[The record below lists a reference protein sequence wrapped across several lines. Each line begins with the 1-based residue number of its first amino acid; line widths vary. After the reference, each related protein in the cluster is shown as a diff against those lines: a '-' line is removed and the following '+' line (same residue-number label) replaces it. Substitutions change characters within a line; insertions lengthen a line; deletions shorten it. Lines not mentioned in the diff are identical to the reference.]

1 MNLFQK
7 IPVSFGL
14 AYFKADTCAQL
25 LLTGHTSSKVVGFFQ
40 SILTVNT
47 ISRLLPLIF
56 QLCADRIGSRSPD
69 EGFGCAVSE
78 LLS

>member
-1 MNLFQK
+1 MFQK

-14 AYFKADTCAQL
+14 AYFKPDTCAQL
-25 LLTGHTSSKVVGFFQ
+25 LLTVHTSSKVVGFSQ

-47 ISRLLPLIF
+47 ISWLLPLIF

-69 EGFGCAVSE
+69 EGLGRAVSE
-78 LLS
+78 LLL